1 MNILDRI
8 SPRMRRWLKRVGI
21 ALAALVVLAA
31 VPILW
36 VETACMTRPEPI
48 RPVASI
54 IQPQYQRAE
63 INTYLTYPEWSIV
76 HAYEDLAAVM
86 RRTSESDFDYFGAIR
101 RFWGSLCQISNLASS
116 RGTIGGDYKLMLYTI
131 GLSFAGEMGIKGAYE
146 KTLGRVTSW
155 IAAPNRTPE
164 DAFALAV
171 ADDYAKFLRQTP
183 WYEYP
188 FGATLA
194 RFWRDTPLTGGNI
207 VRKLERRIALS
218 LEWGLK
224 SIYAKAIAIG
234 AAASPAPLRIRS
246 VVENLSSEDLAADP
260 RITQIEQ
267 RGNLSVIET
276 DRYAVFT
283 SIIRGLAARNHD
295 FSEIAGNRNIM
306 MTVFAQSSA
315 LPAAIPAKVLISIP
329 VETRPGSYRLALDVK
344 VADLT
349 KLIRAL
355 GGANLV
361 LDHVYDY

>member
-1 MNILDRI
+1 MTRHDRHR
-8 SPRMRRWLKRVGI
+8 PRWRRWLKRFGIGI
-21 ALAALVVLAA
+21 AALAVLAA
-31 VPILW
+31 MPILW

-48 RPVASI
+48 RREASI
-54 IQPQYQRAE
+54 IDPRYQRAE

-86 RRTSESDFDYFGAIR
+86 RRTSESDYDYFGSIR
-101 RFWGSLCQISNLASS
+101 RYWGSLCRISTLASS
-116 RGTIGGDYKLMLYTI
+116 RGTVSGEYKLMLYTI

-146 KTLGRVTSW
+146 KTLGRVTAW
-155 IAAPNRTPE
+155 TAAPERTPE

-188 FGATLA
+188 FGATLQSY
-194 RFWRDTPLTGGNI
+194 WRETPLTGGNVI
-207 VRKLERRIALS
+207 RKIERRVALS

-224 SIYAKAIAIG
+224 ALYAKVIAIG

-246 VVENLSSEDLAADP
+246 VVENLANDDLDADR
-260 RITQIEQ
+260 RITRIET
-267 RGNLSVIET
+267 RGNHSIIET

-283 SIIRGLAARNHD
+283 EIIRGLAARNRD
-295 FSEIAGNRNIM
+295 FSEIAGNRNILV
-306 MTVFAQSSA
+306 TVFAGA
-315 LPAAIPAKVLISIP
+315 ATVPATVPGKLLIAVP
-329 VETRPGSYRLALDVK
+329 VETRPGAYRLALDVK

-355 GGANLV
+355 DGANLV